1 MFSEKTRQ
9 IKYDR
14 ESGASQLVLN
24 ALNLLRSFSE
34 KIKHETRQR
43 FVEDF
48 SEFGYKIFEIRP
60 NIAPIQNLVAQI
72 VYEVNILK
80 DDNIDSVKRYIVTRI
95 EEISRM
101 SQMAI
106 NKSAQFASTL
116 IHNSDLVA
124 TCSLSSTICET
135 LKSAVQQG
143 KSFKVLIAESKSSD
157 GKFSYGKIMASFLKS
172 LKLQV
177 EVFLDD
183 MIYQNIP
190 KTNCVLVGA
199 DSVFWDG
206 SIINGSPTY
215 GVAVEAEEYNIPFY
229 SVCETTKVN
238 TLHFLGKNVGIRE
251 GFDLIPAN
259 LITKLV
265 TEQGFLSKQRLLE
278 IIKEKTKF
286 YQIFKLE

>member
-1 MFSEKTRQ
+1 LFSEKTRQ